1 MAIDYF
7 EVECREESGRQAYM
21 NIASDVLQDLD
32 LIKIVRKIYIL
43 IDLDYPFFLA
53 VGETRKLPPPIRIR
67 DFSNVMESEGKIIL
81 DIADET
87 HLSQMLTILWDKYGR
102 DLVMQPD
109 RFTVTISAE
118 LAGVSE
124 IEDLTV
130 YDPSNSMYKDLIY
143 ALQWIAPEGFRVR
156 RESIENGRFFY
167 FASENTLKP
176 DIADPIIAEKL
187 NFIREVSV

>member
-156 RESIENGRFFY
+156 RESIEKGRFFY

>member
-124 IEDLTV
+124 IEDLKV

-156 RESIENGRFFY
+156 RESIEKGRFFY